1 MAFDNTKMNFGPS
14 SGSTNVKTVC
24 YGVAADA
31 LATIEADGYFDTV
44 AGKFNTG
51 DFLAVAA
58 SDGHALYEVTKT
70 TGDIALT
77 KIASTALGALSAL
90 AGTLTGSA
98 TGTMADISDLSTS
111 DTYSDAAVNAM
122 VAEVNLQLKELQTK
136 VNAIIA
142 AV

>member
-14 SGSTNVKTVC
+14 SGSTNVKMVC

-90 AGTLTGSA
+90 AGTLTGTI
-98 TGTMADISDLSTS
+98 TGTMADVSALSTS
-111 DTYSDAAVNAM
+111 DTYTDAAVNAKIT
-122 VAEVNLQLKELQTK
+122 AVNLQLKELQTK

>member
-14 SGSTNVKTVC
+14 SGSTNVKLVC
-24 YGVAADA
+24 YGESGDD

-44 AGKFNTG
+44 AGKFNDG

-58 SDGHALYEVTKT
+58 SDGHALYEVVKT

-77 KIASTALGALSAL
+77 KIASTALGALTAL
-90 AGTLTGSA
+90 AGTLTGST